1 VGIRL
6 SPSLTINGM
15 SDSNPA
21 VIFGHVAT
29 ELGRRKLAY
38 IHVVEPKDPRGD
50 PMDRS
55 VDPMIVR
62 RAFGGPYIANSGYD
76 ADRMLDGLAEGR
88 PDAVSL
94 GRKFIANPDLPR
106 RLRDGLPMNPPNAA
120 RLHGGGA
127 DGYTDYP
134 AYV

>member
-76 ADRMLDGLAEGR
+76 ADRMLDGLPEGR

-106 RLRDGLPMNPPNAA
+106 RLRDGLPMNPVNAA
-120 RLHGGGA
+120 RLYGGGA
-127 DGYTDYP
+127 DGCTDYP